1 MLEYKN
7 DKHLWKFIVIAG
19 LVLLTDFMFENINHR
34 FWLNDFKVYYSAAR
48 ALWDGDTV
56 YGVAFGL
63 SSGFYKYSPS
73 TLIFFL
79 PHAMLPYPV
88 ACIIHFFTLAGVMI
102 YVPFV
107 VRDIIR
113 DHYFARWNLQ
123 ENLLFL
129 LSFICVLIHF
139 VKELH
144 LGNITVVL
152 LLLLTLSLRSL
163 FRSQHLK
170 AGFFFAIVVLAK
182 PFFLI
187 LILPLIFRKQWK
199 ALAGFVATLL
209 IASLLP
215 SLVTGWQRDVQ
226 LHLQWYHAVFDHN
239 ANYPSHN
246 SILYMI
252 QYYIWPA
259 VPAYFQ
265 YLIIVAGAAAFFIIH
280 YFNRKIESI
289 HTSRSLTRTAGF
301 TVEWFFLI
309 AILPDLVKTD
319 SEHFLS
325 SLPVIMV
332 IMAFLIQNR
341 KFLPSILFV
350 ILIFFYG
357 ANSTDLLGRPLS
369 NRLFDMALI
378 GISNLLIVVYFVA
391 VHYRFRP
398 WTNR

>member
-19 LVLLTDFMFENINHR
+19 LVLLTDFIFENINHR

-88 ACIIHFFTLAGVMI
+88 ACIIHFFTLAAVMI

-107 VRDIIR
+107 IRDIIR

-163 FRSQHLK
+163 FRSQPLK

-199 ALAGFVATLL
+199 ALAGFVATLV

-265 YLIIVAGAAAFFIIH
+265 YLIIAAGAAAFFIIH
-280 YFNRKIESI
+280 YFNRKIETI

-378 GISNLLIVVYFVA
+378 GISNLLIVVYFLA
-391 VHYRFRP
+391 VHYRFKP